1 VSATVR
7 AFWVLGRRPAR
18 WGGAVRA
25 AWRFAAPR
33 WWRHPPFLPVPDP
46 AWWTMRCE
54 VACGVP
60 DARFDDDEMV
70 GFVRWVSQMRRW
82 TRR

>member
-1 VSATVR
+1 
-7 AFWVLGRRPAR
+7 
-18 WGGAVRA
+18 
-25 AWRFAAPR
+25 
-33 WWRHPPFLPVPDP
+33 
-46 AWWTMRCE
+46 MRCE